1 MRVNLL
7 FGFLGSGKT
16 TLARRLLQSDS
27 RGRKMAVIVN
37 EFGDVGIDGAILD
50 GREEGQSIDM
60 VELTSGCLCCTL
72 KGSLLQAVE
81 ELRRKSAAELV
92 VIEATGVAEPEEMV
106 ETFSD
111 PSLSELYDMGPMVTV
126 VDSPKFMKIREMLG
140 PFYEAQV
147 RNADTVILNKTDL
160 ADAGT
165 LEGLRQ
171 EVLRLNPNAAV
182 IFAEQCDVDTGA
194 LLFGPESRV
203 MAEALGKSRD
213 GHDHHDHHD
222 HDHDHGHDHD
232 HEHDH
237 DHDHHDHR
245 HAPAQ
250 SFVLDASAGGRRDA
264 LEAFFAN
271 QPERLWRAKGF
282 THLDGAPVLVQFT
295 MGQLEVSPAQP
306 RDNYHMV
313 FIGDGLDQDAVTR
326 AFAEVMTG
334 EGA

>member
-50 GREEGQSIDM
+50 GREEGQNIDM

-81 ELRRKSAAELV
+81 ELRRKSAADLV

-147 RNADTVILNKTDL
+147 KNADTVILNKTDL
-160 ADAGT
+160 ADADT
-165 LEGLRQ
+165 LEGLRR
-171 EVLRLNPNAAV
+171 EVLGLNPDAAI

-203 MAEALGKSRD
+203 MAEALGKPHG
-213 GHDHHDHHD
+213 GHEHHD
-222 HDHDHGHDHD
+222 HDHDHS
-232 HEHDH
+232 HDH
-237 DHDHHDHR
+237 DHDDHR

-264 LEAFFAN
+264 IEAFFQA

-282 THLDGAPVLVQFT
+282 TQLDGAPVLVQFT
-295 MGQLEVSPAQP
+295 MGQLDISPAGP
-306 RDNYHMV
+306 RDKYHMV
-313 FIGDGLDQDAVTR
+313 FIGDGLDQDALAR
-326 AFAEVMTG
+326 AFADVMSG
-334 EGA
+334 EQP